1 MKWERIIVNQIIGYL
16 HENVDENEN
25 TLQIKNAILDNSGLY
40 RCKSRDKMVFLKLNV
55 TGKYE

>member
-1 MKWERIIVNQIIGYL
+1 MNQIIGYL
-16 HENVDENEN
+16 HENVDENED
-25 TLQIKNAILDNSGLY
+25 TLHIKNAILDNSGLY